1 MSELLIHLLLT
12 FAKYQFSRTVVA
24 IQAVSVYFNVHHV
37 HVLSISE
44 T

>member
-1 MSELLIHLLLT
+1 MSELFVHLLLT

-24 IQAVSVYFNVHHV
+24 IPGASIYFNVQHV
-37 HVLSISE
+37 DALSISE